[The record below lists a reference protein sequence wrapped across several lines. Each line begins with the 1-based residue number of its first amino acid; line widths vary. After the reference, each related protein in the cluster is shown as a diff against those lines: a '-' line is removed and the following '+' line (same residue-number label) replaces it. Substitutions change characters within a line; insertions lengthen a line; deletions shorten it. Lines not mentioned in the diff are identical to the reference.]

1 MEYLYNTIVY
11 NNQNFYFRRIFNKII
26 KDPYFVKKKK
36 KKKKNTGVYTQ
47 EKKLENM
54 H

>member
-36 KKKKNTGVYTQ
+36 KKHWSIYTGKKTGKYAL
-47 EKKLENM
+47 K
-54 H
+54 

>member
-36 KKKKNTGVYTQ
+36 KIITGVYTQ
-47 EKKLENM
+47 KKKLENI

>member
-11 NNQNFYFRRIFNKII
+11 NNQNFYFRRIFNTII

-36 KKKKNTGVYTQ
+36 KITGEYTQKKKTGKYTL
-47 EKKLENM
+47 K
-54 H
+54 